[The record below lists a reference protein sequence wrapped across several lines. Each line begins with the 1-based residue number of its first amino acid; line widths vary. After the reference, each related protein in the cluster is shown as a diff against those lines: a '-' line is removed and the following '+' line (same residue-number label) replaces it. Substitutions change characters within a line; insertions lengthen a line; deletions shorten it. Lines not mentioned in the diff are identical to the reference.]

1 MSTATM
7 TRETGAPTAQLVSRE
22 ETQKKLD
29 GRSTVA
35 MKYMAS
41 MPHTIADRFEESAQ
55 RLADRPFLLEGDASY
70 SYAQLNARANQV
82 AHALHAQGVR
92 KGDVVA
98 MSLENRA
105 AFFFVW
111 LAINKLGA
119 IAGFMNTY
127 IQGKPLVHS
136 LEVTHAKF
144 VVVGEECAALYAA
157 TEALPAVTYLHWPDA
172 DRPAEPALLAQF
184 GPDLEQLSQEQD
196 TANGPAD
203 WREGVVGGDTAQYIF
218 TSGTTGLPKAAVV
231 SHARWLMSGESM
243 QVLWDI
249 QQSDRF
255 YCFLPMYHAAASM
268 SATGTA
274 LCAGASVV
282 VRRKFSRSEFWNDVR
297 RYDITF
303 CQYVGEIC
311 RFLLSVPPAANDK
324 AHTLRKMSGTGMTQ
338 EIWQQWSE
346 RFGSDFQI
354 FEGWGSTEANAS
366 TINLDNRIGSCGRVP
381 FWEKT
386 NLRLVKYDQETGE
399 HIRDANGF
407 LQLAGV
413 NEPGEALGMLMQYP
427 GVMAGRFEGYT
438 STEATEKK
446 ILRNVFA
453 EGDAWWSSG
462 DLLRCDEDG
471 YCWFVDRIG
480 DTFRWKSENVSTM
493 EVSDALGDF
502 QGLDAITV
510 YGVQVPGHGGR
521 AGMSALVM
529 QDGAQFDAKAFWEL
543 ALKRLPRYAAPL
555 FVRLMDAPDMT
566 GNYKLRKVDLQK
578 QGFDLNLVKEPMF
591 VRDDRLMTYVPLT
604 VEAVEGALRG

>member
-1 MSTATM
+1 MTIATM
-7 TRETGAPTAQLVSRE
+7 TRETAAPQVALISRE
-22 ETQKKLD
+22 DTQKKLD
-29 GRSTVA
+29 GRSAVA
-35 MKYMAS
+35 MKYMADQ
-41 MPHTIADRFEESAQ
+41 PHTIADRFEETSQ
-55 RLADRPFLLEGDASY
+55 RLADRLFLLEGDASY
-70 SYAQLNARANQV
+70 TYAQLNAKANQV
-82 AHALHAQGVR
+82 ARALHAQGVR
-92 KGDVVA
+92 KGDAVA

-111 LAINKLGA
+111 LGINKLGA
-119 IAGFMNTY
+119 IAAFMNTY

-136 LEVTHAKF
+136 LTVTHAKF
-144 VVVGEECAALYAA
+144 AVVGEECAGMYAA
-157 TEALPAVTYLHWPDA
+157 TPDLPALNYLHWPDA
-172 DRPAEPALLAQF
+172 DRPAQPGVLDQF
-184 GPDLEQLSQEQD
+184 GPNLEQLAESQD
-196 TANGPAD
+196 TSNGPAE

-218 TSGTTGLPKAAVV
+218 TSGTTGLPKAAVI

-243 QVLWDI
+243 QVLWKISAD
-249 QQSDRF
+249 DRF

-282 VRRKFSRSEFWNDVR
+282 VRRKFSRSEFWADVR
-297 RYDITF
+297 RYGITF

-311 RFLLSVPPAANDK
+311 RFLLSAEPAANDK
-324 AHTLRKMSGTGMTQ
+324 QHTLNKMSGTGMTP
-338 EIWQQWSE
+338 EIWQQWVE
-346 RFGSDFQI
+346 RFGSDVQI

-366 TINLDNRIGSCGRVP
+366 TTNVDNRIGSCGRVP

-386 NLRLVKYDQETGE
+386 NLRLVRYDQETGE
-399 HIRDANGF
+399 YIRDANGF

-413 NEPGEALGMLMQYP
+413 NEPGEALGMIVQYP

-438 STEATEKK
+438 SAEATEKK
-446 ILRNVFA
+446 ILRNVFQ
-453 EGDAWWSSG
+453 EGDAWWASG

-493 EVSDALGDF
+493 EVADALGDF
-502 QGLDAITV
+502 QGLDAVTV

-521 AGMSALVM
+521 AGMAALVM
-529 QDGAQFDAKAFWEL
+529 QADAQFEPKAFWEL

-555 FVRLMDAPDMT
+555 FVRLMDTPDMT

-578 QGFDLNLVKEPMF
+578 QGYDCSQTSDPLF
-591 VRDDRLMTYVPLT
+591 VRNDKLQTYVPVSAQS
-604 VEAVEGALRG
+604 VEEALRA